1 MSAND
6 MQQLPSPE
14 LMARVRQENTPSP
27 GKRLARRMRSA
38 ISTIPAVYL
47 PLRRRRRADT
57 VAGSDTEFLL
67 EGYPRCGN
75 TWAEMALRHAATRP
89 VRMAHHSHAAAHVL
103 HGLRLGIP
111 TLVLY
116 RAPDPAVRSLLAMS
130 ARNMTALD
138 AYREYIQ
145 FYTPLM
151 KQPRDK
157 LAFASF
163 EDVTQRIDKVASYLR
178 DRFGLPFEPFD
189 AEAPEQKAAIF
200 ARMDA
205 RAAEIRP
212 DEKAVSRSNPNHFD
226 IRQVAL
232 KQYAD
237 EQIATLT
244 DHPLR
249 SQAITIHAELTSD
262 IA

>member
-1 MSAND
+1 MTDRNISQD
-6 MQQLPSPE
+6 VTPE
-14 LMARVRQENTPSP
+14 LLERIRKESAASLPKRM
-27 GKRLARRMRSA
+27 KRLLRRK
-38 ISTIPAVYL
+38 ISTVPAVYV

-57 VAGSDTEFLL
+57 VAGPDTDFLL

-75 TWAEMALRHAATRP
+75 TWAEMALRHAATGP
-89 VRMAHHSHAAAHVL
+89 IKMAHHSHAAAHVI

-111 TLVLY
+111 TLVLF
-116 RAPDPAVRSLLAMS
+116 RAPDPSVRSLLAMS

-138 AYREYIQ
+138 AYSEYVL
-145 FYTPLM
+145 FYETVL
-151 KQPRDK
+151 KQSRDN
-157 LAFASF
+157 LALASF
-163 EDVTQRIDKVASYLR
+163 EDVTQHIDKVAVYLR

-189 AEAPEQKAAIF
+189 ADDPEQKAAVF

-212 DEKAVSRSNPNHFD
+212 DSQAVSRSNPTHYD
-226 IRQVAL
+226 AEQVAL
-232 KQYAD
+232 KQFAN
-237 EQIATLT
+237 EQIAALA

-249 SQAITIHAELTSD
+249 KRAQVIYDSMSSD

>member
-1 MSAND
+1 MTEPDAKEA
-6 MQQLPSPE
+6 LTPE
-14 LMARVRQENTPSP
+14 LMDRVRLENHPSS
-27 GKRLARRMRSA
+27 KRRVLRRMRSA
-38 ISTIPAVYL
+38 VSTMPVIYI
-47 PLRRRRRADT
+47 PLRRRRRSDT
-57 VAGSDTEFLL
+57 VAGPETEFLL

-89 VRMAHHSHAAAHVL
+89 VKMAHHSHAAAHVI

-116 RAPDPAVRSLLAMS
+116 RAPDPSVRSLLAMS

-138 AYREYIQ
+138 AYREYVL
-145 FYTPLM
+145 FYETVL
-151 KQPRDK
+151 KQSRDK

-163 EDVTQRIDKVASYLR
+163 EDVTQRIDRVASYLR

-189 AEAPEQKAAIF
+189 AEDLEQKAEVF

-205 RAAEIRP
+205 RAAQIRP
-212 DEKAVSRSNPNHFD
+212 DSQAVSKSNPTHYD
-226 IRQVAL
+226 VEQVAL
-232 KQYAD
+232 KRIAD
-237 EQIATLT
+237 EQITALA

-249 SQAITIHAELTSD
+249 KQAQKLYAAMTSD
-262 IA
+262 IT